1 MELKEFIKETI
12 EQILEGISEAQ
23 AGSLGKNVNAST
35 DGGSAT
41 KDLGGHLINRGK
53 FGVFTRIDFDVSVA
67 AESEGKGGLRV
78 AVFGQGVDAGGSRK
92 SSNASRVLFSVPV
105 RLPDGDSDRARE
117 VIDEEKKQAAERKKK
132 LPKRRDPE
140 WLGKLP

>member
-12 EQILEGISEAQ
+12 EQILAGISEAQ
-23 AGSLGKNVNAST
+23 AGSLGENVNAST

-53 FGVFTRIDFDVSVA
+53 FGVFTRIDFDVSVG

-78 AVFGQGVDAGGSRK
+78 AVFGQGVDAGGAHR
-92 SSNASRVLFSVPV
+92 SSNASRVLFSIPV
-105 RLPDGDSDRARE
+105 RLPDGD
-117 VIDEEKKQAAERKKK
+117 AERAEGIIAERQKKADE
-132 LPKRRDPE
+132 RRAARPSGGGSS
-140 WLGKLP
+140 WMG